1 MFVDNV
7 RIHVRGGDGGNGV
20 TAFVR
25 QPYEPYGPPSGGDG
39 GDGGSVIVRADPDVA
54 TLVDYHHRPHRRAT
68 RGRHGEGDR

>member
-20 TAFVR
+20 TAFAR

-39 GDGGSVIVRADPDVA
+39 GDGGSVIVCADPGVA
-54 TLVDYHHRPHRRAT
+54 TLVDYHHRPHRRAV
-68 RGRHGEGDR
+68 RGRHG